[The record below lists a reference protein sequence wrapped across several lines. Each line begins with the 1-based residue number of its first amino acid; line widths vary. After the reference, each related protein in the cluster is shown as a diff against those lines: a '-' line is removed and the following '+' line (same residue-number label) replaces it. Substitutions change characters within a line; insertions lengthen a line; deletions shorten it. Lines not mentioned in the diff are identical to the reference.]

1 MVKEYLSRGGRKLFG
16 FVVAVVA
23 MVLVAFG
30 AYGLVGLAGFDPS
43 FATGIVI
50 AVCSGIGTLYATFV
64 GGNYGEHVAKSK
76 ASHQEPSPKDP
87 ITEEV

>member
-1 MVKEYLSRGGRKLFG
+1 MIREYLSKGGRKLFG
-16 FVVAVVA
+16 FVVAVA
-23 MVLVAFG
+23 GMTIVAFG
-30 AYGLVGLAGFDPS
+30 AYGLVGLADFDSS

-76 ASHQEPSPKDP
+76 ASQQESTSEDP
-87 ITEEV
+87 LKED